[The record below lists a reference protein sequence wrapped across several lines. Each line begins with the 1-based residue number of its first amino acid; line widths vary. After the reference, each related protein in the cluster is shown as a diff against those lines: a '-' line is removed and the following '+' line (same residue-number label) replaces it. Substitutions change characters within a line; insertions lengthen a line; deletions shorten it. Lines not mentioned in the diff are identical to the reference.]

1 MSLFEDFI
9 KWNPILV
16 REMENCSHHFNL
28 RNPNPYH
35 LEGSVLNHTCMVYNN
50 IYDSHIHK
58 LFAICHDIGKVYT
71 RYIDGDR
78 VRMSGHELAG
88 IQDTIDFLFYL
99 GCDYPTIY
107 CELLTLISN
116 HMNFISDQMKEKDKI
131 KLCNN
136 NQSFIELAEDC
147 SIADKRGSI
156 TSDKDM
162 KSGSTSI
169 DTEQISDSDEPI
181 FDVSHCNI
189 ILMCGI
195 PGSGKDYIASRR
207 FPDAKIVSWDN
218 IRIRLYKD
226 YLKERNMGF
235 PSSEAELYNQA
246 FNFVNKN
253 KINLNSYLKEEVE
266 SVLKSGYNQ
275 VIVSNT
281 NLTRKRRRS
290 TINLLSK
297 LADKIGAMYVVA
309 DYNTA
314 LRRNTERKSKQIS
327 ESTICKMSLNQQ
339 MPTLFDGFDDIEFV
353 LN

>member
-9 KWNPILV
+9 KWNPTLV

-28 RNPNPYH
+28 RNPNPFH
-35 LEGSVLNHTCMVYNN
+35 LESSVFTHTCMVYNN
-50 IYDSHIHK
+50 IYNSHIHK

-71 RYIDGDR
+71 RYIDGNR
-78 VRMSGHELAG
+78 VRMSGHEFAG

-99 GCDYPTIY
+99 GYDYPTIY
-107 CELLTLISN
+107 RELLTLISN

-136 NQSFIELAEDC
+136 DQSFIELAEDC

-156 TSDKDM
+156 TSDKEM
-162 KSGSTSI
+162 KTEFTSI
-169 DTEQISDSDEPI
+169 DTEQINESDEPI
-181 FDVSHCNI
+181 FDVSHCDI

-195 PGSGKDYIASRR
+195 PGSGKDYIASQR

-218 IRIRLYKD
+218 IRVDIYKK
-226 YLKERNMGF
+226 YLDEYNVISRDTER
-235 PSSEAELYNQA
+235 ELYQEA
-246 FNFVNKN
+246 YDYCNKH
-253 KINLNSYLKEEVE
+253 KINLNNYLRQEVE
-266 SVLKSGYNQ
+266 SALKSGYNQ

-297 LADKIGAMYVVA
+297 LADKIGAMYVVT

-314 LRRNTERKSKQIS
+314 LRRNTERKSKQIP
-327 ESTICKMSLNQQ
+327 ENVICKMSLNQQ